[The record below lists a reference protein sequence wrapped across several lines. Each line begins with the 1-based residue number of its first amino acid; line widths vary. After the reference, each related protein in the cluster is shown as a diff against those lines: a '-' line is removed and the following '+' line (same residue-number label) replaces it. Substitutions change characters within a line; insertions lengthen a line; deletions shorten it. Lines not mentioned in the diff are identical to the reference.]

1 MKKNIMSDITELTEA
16 EIVQVTISDDLAVLI
31 WDLLNEVA
39 LNCKSGDF
47 HRIVIKSRNRLE
59 KAMKKAG
66 LGVPKSSNG
75 RAK

>member
-1 MKKNIMSDITELTEA
+1 MKKNIMADITELAEE
-16 EIVQVTISDDLAVLI
+16 EIVHVPISDDLAVLI
-31 WDLLNEVA
+31 WDHLNEVA
-39 LNCKSGDF
+39 LNCKSGEF
-47 HRIVIKSRNRLE
+47 RSTVLKSRNRLE

>member
-1 MKKNIMSDITELTEA
+1 MKKYTMSDITELVGE
-16 EIVQVTISDDLAVLI
+16 EIVPVTISDDLAVLI
-31 WDLLNEVA
+31 WDHLNEVA

-47 HRIVIKSRNRLE
+47 RRIVIKSRNRLE

-66 LGVPKSSNG
+66 LGVPKSSHG